1 MHDLLNCWVKY
12 EFVVLGRKAS
22 NSVDQTEYG
31 HNIFFQNG
39 MSHSIF
45 EKWSPF
51 SIEGKIEAVDLSVK
65 NGISTPISSPSV
77 EGNKFKDTYLYQI
90 MTDPNFLKKIIRE
103 KQVSKSSCPYCKEEF
118 NSESEVKKHL
128 NVQADDANQLTC
140 CACGKS
146 FAQKRYLRYHQRC
159 HSERNK
165 FACDICTRKY
175 SRLDNLT
182 RHNIFHTNPDKFPC
196 NSCERTFAR
205 KDLLN
210 KHLRCHENKYKFHCD
225 TCQKY
230 FKGPIS
236 LENHI
241 KLFHS
246 SPDKRGIGDAF

>member
-128 NVQADDANQLTC
+128 NVQADDTNQLTC